1 MLSGARVQRRLA
13 GAHGYNWTHPDEA
26 PRRRWEW
33 FSAEDLGANPDGVMS
48 AAIPSMRITDVGFI
62 ALVIP
67 FFSDTWL
74 PEQNDLVE
82 YVTDYRDHYVNDQRP
97 AAQVLLRAYLPNGRD
112 VRQLCDPTTKADGSG
127 QMTGVVRAAVEEMW
141 NDLKRGHF
149 VDSLTRTVTIT
160 LQLKSNHMG
169 VGYRI
174 TLMFEL
180 TSLGAILPSY
190 DVETRIIDDKATE
203 DMMMY
208 AQISL
213 VTVLFFAMLE
223 VIEMVRSGLGD
234 YTADLWNVMDWVNFF
249 FFFLTYMQVHAVH
262 YWIHHRDCSSILC
275 RDLGY
280 FDDWQLMMDYR
291 NTKKYISLCICI
303 QLFKV
308 IKYLSALI
316 PKMSLMTSVLRHCVV
331 DLCFFGVVF
340 ANSLVAFSMMLYVQL
355 GPVMEDYYD
364 NLPAAISLVRA
375 LFGDFDI
382 DEIMDNSS
390 GYLNAMLFLGYLFVA
405 IFICLSLFL
414 AILAEARRRC
424 ESTRRARSSTPTSTS
439 TV

>member
-1 MLSGARVQRRLA
+1 MDRFVENHSTRRTTPSNRCVALRTSTSGATTCSGRALPTWGALVRWAAEHRRQQGLQRRRVARRRGPSSTGRDAARPLGA
-13 GAHGYNWTHPDEA
+13 GSSDGPAGLDGWPRCTARAAATQCAGTHQLGSCYPELEFNAGSRAPFGYNWTHPNEA
-26 PRRRWEW
+26 PRRQWEW
-33 FSAEDLGANPDGVMS
+33 FSAEDLGANPNGVMS
-48 AAIPSMRITDVGFI
+48 AAIPSMRTYEMSGFI

-82 YVTDYRDHYVNDQRP
+82 YVTDYRDHYVNTTNGRLP
-97 AAQVLLRAYLPNGRD
+97 KFYCVRISPNGRD

-149 VDSLTRTVTIT
+149 VDSLTRTVFIT

-190 DVETRIIDDKATE
+190 DVETRIIDDKASE

-213 VTVLFFAMLE
+213 VTVLFFAFLE

-234 YTADLWNVMDWVNFF
+234 YTADLWNVMDWVRFF
-249 FFFLTYMQVHAVH
+249 
-262 YWIHHRDCSSILC
+262 SS
-275 RDLGY
+275 
-280 FDDWQLMMDYR
+280 
-291 NTKKYISLCICI
+291 S
-303 QLFKV
+303 
-308 IKYLSALI
+308 
-316 PKMSLMTSVLRHCVV
+316 
-331 DLCFFGVVF
+331 
-340 ANSLVAFSMMLYVQL
+340 
-355 GPVMEDYYD
+355 
-364 NLPAAISLVRA
+364 
-375 LFGDFDI
+375 
-382 DEIMDNSS
+382 
-390 GYLNAMLFLGYLFVA
+390 
-405 IFICLSLFL
+405 
-414 AILAEARRRC
+414 
-424 ESTRRARSSTPTSTS
+424 
-439 TV
+439 